1 MARFAYTALA
11 LDGSSV
17 SGIEVAP
24 TSGAAY
30 RARRQHDLQPDQ
42 LTEKKNILKFEITPR
57 TVNRKHLMH
66 FSRQLAVFVAAG
78 IPILEALE
86 VITEETTD
94 KLFRKALLGVTA
106 ALQAGDTLAA
116 A

>member
-11 LDGSSV
+11 LDGTSI
-17 SGIEVAP
+17 SGVEVAP

-30 RARRQHDLQPDQ
+30 HALRQRDLQPVQ
-42 LTEKKNILKFEITPR
+42 LTEKKNILQLEITPR

-66 FSRQLAVFVAAG
+66 FSRQLAVFIAAG

-94 KLFRKALLGVTA
+94 KLFRK
-106 ALQAGDTLAA
+106 
-116 A
+116 